1 MQQGKA
7 VVFDNSGTLIKRYRV
22 LKNIKTGEICDH
34 VNSIEVVDYNPS
46 RALVVLQTDP
56 SKCVMKANPD
66 KTIHDFLL
74 ENNVNI
80 SLSYSNMDFHEDLI
94 LDIIK
99 NDQSHVS
106 DIQDTVNTVIE
117 KHYNVQICSGSGF
130 IMNIDS
136 GEVEFTITAGGKIFN
151 EVPMVVKELKSRGAE
166 IYVASGDRTKSLEQL
181 AEYIHIPHNNVCG
194 TVDSWQ
200 KRDIVRKLKQNNKVM
215 MVGNSSNDLMAIE
228 EADIGV
234 LTLQQGEFV
243 PERLYNSSDVVIH
256 NIKEILDI
264 EF

>member
-34 VNSIEVVDYNPS
+34 INSIDIVDYHPS

-56 SKCVMKANPD
+56 SKCVMKANPSE
-66 KTIHDFLL
+66 TIHDFLQK
-74 ENNVNI
+74 NKVNI
-80 SLSYSNMDFHEDLI
+80 SLSYSNIDFDEGLI

-99 NDQSHVS
+99 NDQSRVS
-106 DIQDTVNTVIE
+106 DIQDTVNAVIE

-130 IMNIDS
+130 IMNIDR
-136 GEVEFTITAGGKIFN
+136 GEVEFTITAGGKIFK
-151 EVPMVVKELKSRGAE
+151 EVPMVVKELKRRGAE

-181 AEYIHIPHNNVCG
+181 ADYIHIPQDNVCG
-194 TVDSWQ
+194 TVDSWE
-200 KRDIVRKLKQNNKVM
+200 KRDIVLQLKQNNKVM
-215 MVGNSSNDLMAIE
+215 MVGNSSNDRMAIE

-234 LTLQQGEFV
+234 LTLQQGDDV
-243 PERLYNSSDVVIH
+243 PERLYNSSDVVVH

-264 EF
+264 KF